1 MSVNLAKLDCK
12 DRKNEMPMYV
22 QNLRSNSSGELVSTY
37 DTFQRQSIRS
47 AIPENRASPVS
58 FLSYSFF
65 FSFAFS
71 IYTAREFILKLQ
83 IASWLARIGS
93 AITRNSSSHSLG
105 TFLHPRPPR
114 HSRSSDVRNRER
126 LKHKGFMRD
135 IQANLAVN
143 AMEQESL

>member
-1 MSVNLAKLDCK
+1 
-12 DRKNEMPMYV
+12 MYV
-22 QNLRSNSSGELVSTY
+22 QTY
-37 DTFQRQSIRS
+37 CPIRLES
-47 AIPENRASPVS
+47 WFLLTTRFKDNRFEAP
-58 FLSYSFF
+58 FLKIAPALFLFFHIRFFSFF
-65 FSFAFS
+65 FFS
-71 IYTAREFILKLQ
+71 IYTAREFVLKLQ